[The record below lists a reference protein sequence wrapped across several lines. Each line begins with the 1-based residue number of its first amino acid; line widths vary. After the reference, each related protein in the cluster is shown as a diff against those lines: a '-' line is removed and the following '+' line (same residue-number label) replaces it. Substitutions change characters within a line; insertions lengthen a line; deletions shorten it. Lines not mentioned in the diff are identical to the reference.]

1 MKRILSLIAL
11 LSFFTMIFAQ
21 LGINTITPQSTLDI
35 RGKNHLGPV
44 AADDGILV
52 PRVSDLTT
60 NGTVNGQLVYY
71 LGNPKGFY
79 YWEDSQWVQVSYV
92 SPYKG
97 SIITKQPLIVADVAV
112 ILNSADQGFSLRY
125 SGSAA
130 QGHWQIRYNGT
141 GTRDISVFVTE
152 HWVSA
157 GYSVQAAT
165 ATLNAGV
172 WNNIPGST
180 QVGSPNELNI
190 FRIYDLD
197 TSATMQF
204 EGMLINKDG
213 QLKESM
219 ILQEF

>member
-1 MKRILSLIAL
+1 MKRILSIIAL
-11 LSFFTMIFAQ
+11 LSFSTMIFAQ
-21 LGINTITPQSTLDI
+21 IGINNTTPQSTLDV

-79 YWEDSQWVQVSYV
+79 YWEDDRWVQVSYV

-97 SIITKQPLIVADVAV
+97 STITKQPLIVADAAV
-112 ILNSADQGFSLRY
+112 ILNSANQEFSLRY
-125 SGSAA
+125 NGSASGA
-130 QGHWQIRYNGT
+130 FWQIRYNGT
-141 GTRDISVFVTE
+141 GTRQLSFFITE
-152 HWVSA
+152 HWISA
-157 GYSVQAAT
+157 GYSVQAASMG
-165 ATLNAGV
+165 LIGGL
-172 WNNIPGST
+172 WYNIPGST
-180 QVGSPNELNI
+180 GSGPNELNI
-190 FRIYDLD
+190 FRFYDLD
-197 TSATMQF
+197 TSSTMQL